1 MYANKSAFW
10 FCFPHNTEMSSFETF
25 SSLKLP
31 GCPGAQYQCSI
42 SRKGLLNVEPEGQ
55 NRPCKDSNPAHWK
68 ALGKIFLPYKER

>member
-1 MYANKSAFW
+1 MQTKAPFGFVSHITQK
-10 FCFPHNTEMSSFETF
+10 CRVLKL

>member
-42 SRKGLLNVEPEGQ
+42 SRKGLLNMQPEGLQ
-55 NRPCKDSNPAHWK
+55 RLQSST
-68 ALGKIFLPYKER
+68 LEGFGERIGLLTGF